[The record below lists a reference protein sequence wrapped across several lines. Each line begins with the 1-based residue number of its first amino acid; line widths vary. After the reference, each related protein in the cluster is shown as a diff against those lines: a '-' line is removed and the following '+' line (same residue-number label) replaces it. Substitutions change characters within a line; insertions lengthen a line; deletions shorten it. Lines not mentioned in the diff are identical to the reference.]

1 VEIGDLHYFAA
12 PPRAFH
18 ALSPQ
23 RRHMAKVLIAAG
35 AAVMWLALLLAS
47 FATVDWTKRP
57 GGVGQ
62 HPVNRHALRRT
73 P

>member
-1 VEIGDLHYFAA
+1 LPHCIKASTTVEIGDLHYFAA
-12 PPRAFH
+12 PPRAFR

-23 RRHMAKVLIAAG
+23 RRRAAKLLTAAG

-57 GGVGQ
+57 EIRGGG
-62 HPVNRHALRRT
+62 A
-73 P
+73 